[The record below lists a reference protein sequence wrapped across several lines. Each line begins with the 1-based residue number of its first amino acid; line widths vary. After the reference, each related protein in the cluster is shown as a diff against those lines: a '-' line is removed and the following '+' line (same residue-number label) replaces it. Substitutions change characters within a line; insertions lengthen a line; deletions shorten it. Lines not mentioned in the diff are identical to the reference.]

1 MACWL
6 VVYLANQ
13 LVSQL
18 AGWLDT
24 MIMIY
29 GTHELPGLRVD
40 QFWMTANP
48 KGEPAG
54 CEFRN

>member
-40 QFWMTANP
+40 QYLDDRQP
-48 KGEPAG
+48 EGGAG
-54 CEFRN
+54 GV